1 MTIVDSRTFACYT
14 EYINK
19 GGRADLDRGKGRMTV
34 NQIIT
39 IGRQFGSGGRE
50 IGVKLAE
57 SLNIPYY
64 DKDLLKRA
72 ARESGLCEH
81 LFESFD
87 EKPKSLLYSLAMD
100 PYSLSNFNSPY
111 GSIEQDV
118 FLATFNTVK
127 KIAAEGPCVLI
138 GRCADY
144 ALRDTDNCLRLF
156 IYAPLSD
163 RVKRIAALRDLS
175 PEKAKDAINKID
187 KQRASYY
194 NYYTSKKW
202 GAVASYDVCLNSSLL
217 GVDGT
222 VDLIRCILEK
232 RP

>member
-1 MTIVDSRTFACYT
+1 M
-14 EYINK
+14 K
-19 GGRADLDRGKGRMTV
+19 
-34 NQIIT
+34 QIIT

-50 IGVKLAE
+50 IGIKLAE

-64 DKDLLKRA
+64 DKELLKRA
-72 ARESGLCEH
+72 AKESGLCEH
-81 LFESFD
+81 LFDSFD

-100 PYSLSNFNSPY
+100 PYSLSNFTSPY
-111 GSIEQDV
+111 GGIEQDV

-144 ALRDTDNCLRLF
+144 ALRDRDDCLRLF
-156 IYAPLSD
+156 IYAPLAE
-163 RVKRIAALRDLS
+163 RAKRIASLRDLS
-175 PEKAKDAINKID
+175 PEKAKDAINKVD

-202 GAVASYDVCLNSSLL
+202 GAVASYDMCIDSSLL
-217 GVDGT
+217 GVDKT
-222 VDLIRCILEK
+222 VDLIRYILEE
-232 RP
+232 R